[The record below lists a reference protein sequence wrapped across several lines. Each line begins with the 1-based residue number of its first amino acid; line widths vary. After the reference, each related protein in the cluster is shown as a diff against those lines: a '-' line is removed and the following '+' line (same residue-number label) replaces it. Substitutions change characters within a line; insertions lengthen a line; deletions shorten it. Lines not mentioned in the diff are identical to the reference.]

1 MARVVCTVRTMDM
14 QQTILNECEA
24 RGDEWAETVR
34 ARIQSVHDLPAAD
47 AIYHHSC
54 STNFRTKM
62 NIPVQL
68 HHSFASRFL
77 IDTLHHLGFC
87 SSYQEAL
94 LFKQNAAVEQGTCIP
109 EYNGQFVQYVAD
121 NVDHNLRTIDGHN
134 TFHGMGI
141 IATVTPGTTVMNR
154 APRKKVCKQEIAS
167 AGRID
172 IVPPSHPRK
181 AILEVKFNE
190 AIIAKIEDP
199 TATLDVLWKAS
210 LLFNQKT
217 RPNWAGLMQTIR
229 KGVHKGQ
236 SSVSFLPMIDM
247 SSSDI
252 TCINSVYVLSHAKE
266 HGVIYLIITF
276 DQPLW
281 YKAFSL
287 INTESPD
294 SDLCKVIPR
303 LGAFHTLMSFLG
315 SIGHLMAGSGL
326 KELLELIYAPNA
338 LEYMLS
344 GKAVSRAVRGH
355 LIIDA
360 ALDALL

>member
-1 MARVVCTVRTMDM
+1 MSNFYPQHSSSRRLEEMFSGKKTSLKVASIGQALM
-14 QQTILNECEA
+14 QSSRPRSILA
-24 RGDEWAETVR
+24 PLQIGLA
-34 ARIQSVHDLPAAD
+34 
-47 AIYHHSC
+47 
-54 STNFRTKM
+54 
-62 NIPVQL
+62 VQL

-109 EYNGQFVQYVAD
+109 EYYGQFVQYVAD

-134 TFHGMGI
+134 TFHGMEI

-154 APRKKVCKQEIAS
+154 VPRKKVCKQEIAS

-172 IVPPSHPRK
+172 IVPPSQPRK

-210 LLFNQKT
+210 FLFNKKT
-217 RPNWAGLMQTIR
+217 RPNWAGLMQTIH
-229 KGVHKGQ
+229 KEVHKGQ
-236 SSVSFLPMIDM
+236 SSVSFLPMIDT

-252 TCINSVYVLSHAKE
+252 TCINSTLRYVLNHAKE
-266 HGVIYLIITF
+266 HGVIHPIITF

-294 SDLCKVIPR
+294 SDLRKVIPR

-326 KELLELIYAPNA
+326 KELLHGVNL
-338 LEYMLS
+338 
-344 GKAVSRAVRGH
+344 RA
-355 LIIDA
+355 
-360 ALDALL
+360 